1 MTEFLR
7 DESFIRNKIFFS
19 LRRRR
24 LKENRNE
31 NQRTNIYCIYN
42 YIYSKGHIHISHEQL
57 RYGIKEREIKGI
69 EDETHIHTHTHLR
82 THTKTHTQNSN

>member
-1 MTEFLR
+1 MKVLLE
-7 DESFIRNKIFFS
+7 IKIFFS

-24 LKENRNE
+24 RFYLKENRNE